1 VRGGS
6 SESSD
11 RRELQFVKRHPEYNY
26 VFAST
31 YLISIIIT
39 PMALNSFLLVS
50 SLSVAALSQALPW
63 VKPDDLNK
71 GLPASVEIYTLNTT
85 NSPFSSKLTGG
96 FVRFDVRDSNLEF
109 DIGYQL

>member
-1 VRGGS
+1 
-6 SESSD
+6 
-11 RRELQFVKRHPEYNY
+11 
-26 VFAST
+26 
-31 YLISIIIT
+31 
-39 PMALNSFLLVS
+39 MALNIFLLVS
-50 SLSVAALSQALPW
+50 SLLVAALSQALPW

-109 DIGYQL
+109 KVVHTEAGTKPKTPAQYASERNILFKLRNQSCVCCH